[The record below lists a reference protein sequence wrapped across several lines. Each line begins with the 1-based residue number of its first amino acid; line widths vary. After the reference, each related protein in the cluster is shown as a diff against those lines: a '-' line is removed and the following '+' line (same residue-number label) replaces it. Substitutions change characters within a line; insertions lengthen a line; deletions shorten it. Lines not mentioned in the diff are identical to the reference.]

1 MASSSSG
8 LTSNTVFQNALQN
21 HIDRWNSDPRSFSS
35 LSTPNDI
42 LDEVANYEQ
51 QHAKSA
57 GRRYTDRFTSLIK
70 RFESIFGVMD
80 IAVSAS
86 SQIPAEIV
94 WGGLKFIIQV
104 RCHYQFS
111 NQTKFVCRSRPV
123 IQTISGRL

>member
-8 LTSNTVFQNALQN
+8 RTSNIVFQNALQN
-21 HIDRWNSDPRSFSS
+21 HINRWNSDPRSFPS
-35 LSTPNDI
+35 LSTPEDI

-51 QHAKSA
+51 QHARST

-70 RFESIFGVMD
+70 RFESIFGVIDML
-80 IAVSAS
+80 VSAS
-86 SQIPAEIV
+86 SQIPAQIV

-111 NQTKFVCRSRPV
+111 NQTKFVCRSRPA
-123 IQTISGRL
+123 IQTTSGRS